1 MHTFSK
7 TTARSP
13 KQRIGEKR
21 TPPQSFRNLY
31 LPPNMSR
38 QATLEKE
45 LEQLNDLNIMA
56 DQLLDTIK
64 KTQRN
69 ITSSKSATD
78 NTSALL
84 ENWIKILNQSK
95 FVGDVLED
103 PSWTGAVD
111 VESSQGLDTE
121 VARLNAELQ
130 ALEKENSAIQR
141 RLDSSSLPINKR
153 VRR

>member
-1 MHTFSK
+1 
-7 TTARSP
+7 
-13 KQRIGEKR
+13 
-21 TPPQSFRNLY
+21 
-31 LPPNMSR
+31 MSR

-78 NTSALL
+78 STSALL